1 MQINC
6 IYILNRRVLQMQIGD
21 ILSTRIFSQLLDAC
35 GYKEDWVLS
44 KRHRW
49 DDLGTNNFYFVTSV
63 QTLGHTCL
71 YKNYILGVHM
81 KNLKCISRNY
91 ITSSFLANNWG
102 Y

>member
-1 MQINC
+1 MHINC

-21 ILSTRIFSQLLDAC
+21 ILSSQLLDAC
-35 GYKEDWVLS
+35 GCKEYWVLS

-71 YKNYILGVHM
+71 YKNYILNVHM
-81 KNLKCISRNY
+81 KNLKYTSRND
-91 ITSSFLANNWG
+91 IGSSFLANN
-102 Y
+102 